1 MKKRTVAVV
10 MAAAMTIGMM
20 VTGVSV
26 QAGVEDKTLIVGFDA
41 EYPPFGYK
49 DDNGEYVGFNLDLAQ
64 EVCDNLG
71 WERSTVY
78 GMDLLS
84 TDVRMTIHGVIHTLT
99 MSR

>member
-41 EYPPFGYK
+41 EYPPFVHCVGYRI
-49 DDNGEYVGFNLDLAQ
+49 LSSSRA
-64 EVCDNLG
+64 LG
-71 WERSTVY
+71 RCSTDRSITFKLC
-78 GMDLLS
+78 DLLFQYP
-84 TDVRMTIHGVIHTLT
+84 
-99 MSR
+99 

>member
-49 DDNGEYVGFNLDLAQ
+49 DDNGENCCLQAEQKNLRALPDS
-64 EVCDNLG
+64 G
-71 WERSTVY
+71 
-78 GMDLLS
+78 
-84 TDVRMTIHGVIHTLT
+84 
-99 MSR
+99 

>member
-26 QAGVEDKTLIVGFDA
+26 HAGVEDKTLIVGFDA

-49 DDNGEYVGFNLDLAQ
+49 DDNGEYVGFDLSLAL
-64 EVCDNLG
+64 EL
-71 WERSTVY
+71 
-78 GMDLLS
+78 
-84 TDVRMTIHGVIHTLT
+84 RM
-99 MSR
+99 

>member
-41 EYPPFGYK
+41 EYPPFG
-49 DDNGEYVGFNLDLAQ
+49 
-64 EVCDNLG
+64 
-71 WERSTVY
+71 
-78 GMDLLS
+78 LS
-84 TDVRMTIHGVIHTLT
+84 LIHISEPT
-99 MSR
+99 RP

>member
-41 EYPPFGYK
+41 EYPPFRDIFLRCQFPYGI
-49 DDNGEYVGFNLDLAQ
+49 GFGPGICGAVEGDAS
-64 EVCDNLG
+64 G
-71 WERSTVY
+71 KWEGKGLCKRREQDAFYSQIVS
-78 GMDLLS
+78 GS
-84 TDVRMTIHGVIHTLT
+84 IG
-99 MSR
+99 

>member
-49 DDNGEYVGFNLDLAQ
+49 DDNGEYVDLTLTWLRKYVIILAGS
-64 EVCDNLG
+64 LSRS
-71 WERSTVY
+71 RST
-78 GMDLLS
+78 GIPRIWS
-84 TDVRMTIHGVIHTLT
+84 
-99 MSR
+99 

>member
-49 DDNGEYVGFNLDLAQ
+49 DDNGEYVGFDY
-64 EVCDNLG
+64 
-71 WERSTVY
+71 SISITK
-78 GMDLLS
+78 
-84 TDVRMTIHGVIHTLT
+84 T
-99 MSR
+99 MSSSNSLRKNLSYK

>member
-49 DDNGEYVGFNLDLAQ
+49 DDNGEYVGFDLDLARKY
-64 EVCDNLG
+64 VIILAGNLL
-71 WERSTVY
+71 RS
-78 GMDLLS
+78 LS
-84 TDVRMTIHGVIHTLT
+84 TGIPRIW
-99 MSR
+99 S

>member
-26 QAGVEDKTLIVGFDA
+26 QAGVEDKNLIVGFDA

-49 DDNGEYVGFNLDLAQ
+49 DDNGEYVGFDLDLAQ
-64 EVCDNLG
+64 EVCNNLG
-71 WERSTVY
+71 W
-78 GMDLLS
+78 
-84 TDVRMTIHGVIHTLT
+84 
-99 MSR
+99 

>member
-49 DDNGEYVGFNLDLAQ
+49 DDKEN
-64 EVCDNLG
+64 
-71 WERSTVY
+71 
-78 GMDLLS
+78 M
-84 TDVRMTIHGVIHTLT
+84 
-99 MSR
+99 